1 MNGQK
6 DYKKKCNAILKKG
19 TNSWPK
25 NIDGAYKIKIW
36 ETFVNSLRLY
46 FLYWIL
52 NTMGTRVTTTSLFP
66 TLFIK
71 VERIYKSSIFHSCLR
86 LKFFLMD
93 KRL

>member
-1 MNGQK
+1 MVKKIIKKNVML
-6 DYKKKCNAILKKG
+6 YKKKG
-19 TNSWPK
+19 TNSRPK

-36 ETFVNSLRLY
+36 ETFANSLRLY

-52 NTMGTRVTTTSLFP
+52 DTMGTRVTTTSLFP